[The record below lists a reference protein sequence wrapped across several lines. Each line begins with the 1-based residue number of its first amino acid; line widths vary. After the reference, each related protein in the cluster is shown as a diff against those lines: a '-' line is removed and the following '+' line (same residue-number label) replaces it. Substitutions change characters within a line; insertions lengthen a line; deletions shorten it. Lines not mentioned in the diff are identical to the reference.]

1 MLANI
6 NISNAEKKVRIL
18 EAEGKSL
25 SIIAKAQ
32 A

>member
-18 EAEGKSL
+18 EAEGKSQ
-25 SIIAKAQ
+25 SIIAKA
-32 A
+32 